1 MTGIYQDWN
10 PVVIHNRTYRKK
22 IEESFNKGSQ
32 KPKIDYSDGEI
43 EMPKRIE
50 YTNEL
55 TTAMQNA
62 RKAKRLSQSDLAKQL
77 NIDVKIISDIEA
89 KKSPYNK
96 LQYCSIMKKLGVD
109 QRSLKDIL
117 I

>member
-10 PVVIHNRTYRKK
+10 PVVIHNKTYKKK
-22 IEESFNKGSQ
+22 IENCQ
-32 KPKIDYSDGEI
+32 KPKTDYSDGDK

-62 RKAKRLSQSDLAKQL
+62 RTAKSLSQAELAKQL
-77 NIDVKIISDIEA
+77 NIDVKIINDIEA
-89 KKSPYNK
+89 KKSPYNRK
-96 LQYCSIMKKLGVD
+96 LYCSIMKKLGID
-109 QRSLKDIL
+109 TKTLKDIL

>member
-10 PVVIHNRTYRKK
+10 TVVIHNKSYKNK
-22 IEESFNKGSQ
+22 IENNNNNCQ
-32 KPKIDYSDGEI
+32 KPKIDYSDGEKD
-43 EMPKRIE
+43 MPKRIE

-62 RKAKRLSQSDLAKQL
+62 RKAKSLSQSDLAKQL
-77 NIDVKIISDIEA
+77 NIDVKIINDIEA
-89 KKSPYNK
+89 KKSPYNRK
-96 LQYCSIMKKLGVD
+96 LYCSIMKKLGID
-109 QRSLKDIL
+109 TKTLKDIL